1 MKPEALRAAAEL
13 ATRLRVRKALQLQ
26 AQAAGLVEV
35 PIPRVRLWSPEDA
48 AAIGGW
54 NRLGHGL
61 EGQGLRVAG
70 GLLTRLMVWYRL
82 DRQVLERQEEELELH
97 VCEIWE
103 SADECA
109 LVLWETFL
117 ARQTGQV
124 PLFAGVAY
132 A

>member
-1 MKPEALRAAAEL
+1 MTAEALKAATEL
-13 ATRLRVRKALQLQ
+13 ATRLKVRKALQIQ
-26 AQAAGLVEV
+26 AKAAGLVEV
-35 PIPRVRLWSPEDA
+35 PIPRARLWSPEDA
-48 AAIGGW
+48 AAVDAW

-70 GLLTRLMVWYRL
+70 GLLNRLMVWYRL
-82 DRQVLERQEEELELH
+82 DRQVLDCQVEELELH

-124 PLFAGVAY
+124 PLFAEVAF